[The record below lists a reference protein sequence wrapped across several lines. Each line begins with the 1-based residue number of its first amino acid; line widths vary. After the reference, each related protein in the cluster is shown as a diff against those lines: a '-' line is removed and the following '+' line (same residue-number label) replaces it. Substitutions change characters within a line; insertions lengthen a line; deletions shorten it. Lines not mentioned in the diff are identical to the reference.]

1 MDTQGLI
8 NQVPAATQDS
18 KHTISKLRAKVDPE
32 HANVMGEAWLASPDG
47 QDALRRIAAYN
58 PGRATPGR
66 NTLAARIAVRTQL
79 ASIKAT
85 AEETRDNTAQLLQ
98 RAQGKIPEKRPEQSA
113 AERKREIDET
123 LKSVPALRAE
133 RKQMAALE
141 RQGAK
146 DAKLKERATK

>member
-8 NQVPAATQDS
+8 NQVPAATKDS
-18 KHTISKLRAKVDPE
+18 KHTISKLRAKVNPE
-32 HANVMGEAWLASPDG
+32 HANFMGEAWLASPDG

-85 AEETRDNTAQLLQ
+85 AEETRDDMEQLLQ
-98 RAQGKIPEKRPEQSA
+98 RAQGKLAEKHGQQS
-113 AERKREIDET
+113 
-123 LKSVPALRAE
+123 SVLTQ
-133 RKQMAALE
+133 K
-141 RQGAK
+141 GNV
-146 DAKLKERATK
+146 